1 MAKYASL
8 SGESFGVDD
17 TRLKWS
23 FLKGER
29 EKGRKREGER
39 EVGGEERREGGGEER
54 REGGERGKEG
64 EREGER
70 DVERE
75 GGRGERVLSLS
86 FKRKVTDP
94 EEDWTSKL
102 THELIVSPLH

>member
-39 EVGGEERREGGGEER
+39 KVGGQERREGG
-54 REGGERGKEG
+54 
-64 EREGER
+64 
-70 DVERE
+70 RE
-75 GGRGERVLSLS
+75 GGRERGY
-86 FKRKVTDP
+86 
-94 EEDWTSKL
+94 
-102 THELIVSPLH
+102 

>member
-39 EVGGEERREGGGEER
+39 EVGGEGRREGG
-54 REGGERGKEG
+54 
-64 EREGER
+64 
-70 DVERE
+70 RE

-86 FKRKVTDP
+86 FKGKVTDP
-94 EEDWTSKL
+94 EEEDWTSKL
-102 THELIVSPLH
+102 THELIVSPLQ

>member
-23 FLKGER
+23 FLKEER

-39 EVGGEERREGGGEER
+39 EVGGEGRREGR
-54 REGGERGKEG
+54 REGGERGYEAS
-64 EREGER
+64 
-70 DVERE
+70 V
-75 GGRGERVLSLS
+75 
-86 FKRKVTDP
+86 
-94 EEDWTSKL
+94 
-102 THELIVSPLH
+102 

>member
-23 FLKGER
+23 FLKG
-29 EKGRKREGER
+29 GEGER
-39 EVGGEERREGGGEER
+39 KKERGGKGGRG
-54 REGGERGKEG
+54 RGKERG
-64 EREGER
+64 
-70 DVERE
+70 RE

-86 FKRKVTDP
+86 FKGKVTDP
-94 EEDWTSKL
+94 EEEWTSKL
-102 THELIVSPLH
+102 DHS

>member
-39 EVGGEERREGGGEER
+39 EVGGEGGRGR
-54 REGGERGKEG
+54 GRERG
-64 EREGER
+64 RE
-70 DVERE
+70 
-75 GGRGERVLSLS
+75 GRGERVLSLS
-86 FKRKVTDP
+86 FKGKVIDP
-94 EEDWTSKL
+94 ANSL
-102 THELIVSPLH
+102 VNRSYLLFSSIS

>member
-29 EKGRKREGER
+29 EKGRKREGKR
-39 EVGGEERREGGGEER
+39 EVGGEGGRER
-54 REGGERGKEG
+54 GERGY
-64 EREGER
+64 
-70 DVERE
+70 
-75 GGRGERVLSLS
+75 
-86 FKRKVTDP
+86 
-94 EEDWTSKL
+94 
-102 THELIVSPLH
+102 

>member
-23 FLKGER
+23 FLKEER

-39 EVGGEERREGGGEER
+39 EVGGEGG
-54 REGGERGKEG
+54 
-64 EREGER
+64 
-70 DVERE
+70 RE
-75 GGRGERVLSLS
+75 GGREGRERGY
-86 FKRKVTDP
+86 
-94 EEDWTSKL
+94 
-102 THELIVSPLH
+102 